1 MEISLPEYPSD
12 TVGRAIFICTIVL
25 MLLSLVPVT
34 LPQIFKRVW
43 ALVEKNERAGSI
55 GELRVAGTFVIGL
68 CLSSLLFAQ
77 PVIVLALAAA
87 LGFASFGRILSMMS
101 DQAVTFAN
109 FLVLVLQILVAT
121 VMFTT
126 FFDVWEPDSTVAF
139 PETLEQKIVFAVY
152 VILMLVGLWILFA
165 PRISMSTLGL
175 TIAENSQGG
184 EAVFRSAGGFL
195 FGVGLTG
202 MLVVNP
208 MLDLAIGV
216 ALFFSCLGR
225 IAAIIFDRGNL
236 RMNIASLSLQFVLSG
251 LILSTVFGYL

>member
-1 MEISLPEYPSD
+1 VEISLPEYPSD

-34 LPQIFKRVW
+34 VPQIFKRIW
-43 ALVEKNERAGSI
+43 ALVEKNGRAGSI

-109 FLVLVLQILVAT
+109 FLVLVLQILVAV

-126 FFDVWEPDSTVAF
+126 FFDVWDPIPPLPFRRRSRRR
-139 PETLEQKIVFAVY
+139 
-152 VILMLVGLWILFA
+152 LFSQ
-165 PRISMSTLGL
+165 SMS
-175 TIAENSQGG
+175 S
-184 EAVFRSAGGFL
+184 
-195 FGVGLTG
+195 
-202 MLVVNP
+202 
-208 MLDLAIGV
+208 
-216 ALFFSCLGR
+216 
-225 IAAIIFDRGNL
+225 
-236 RMNIASLSLQFVLSG
+236 
-251 LILSTVFGYL
+251 